1 MAYMITKKVSGT
13 DGEQILIYPTRESD
27 EIYDYKTLTEAQQK
41 LSLIQDLPIYAD
53 CILEIIE
60 NEEWILS

>member
-1 MAYMITKKVSGT
+1 MAFLITKKVNGT
-13 DGEQILIYPTRESD
+13 DGEQILIYPTREGD
-27 EIYDYKTLTEAQQK
+27 EIYDYETLIKAQQK
-41 LSLIQDLPIYAD
+41 LSSIQDLPIYED